1 MAKRKTGKG
10 ATVDK
15 APAVI
20 VKFEIPGYRR
30 VIIQSADGTRY
41 HSDLSSLSRTYCY
54 PKNLTEW
61 KKASVDSYG
70 LALVWRS
77 RFEAHVDQIIGL
89 ASKKEPISV
98 SSPHR
103 KKSTE

>member
-1 MAKRKTGKG
+1 M
-10 ATVDK
+10 DK

-20 VKFEIPGYRR
+20 VKFEIPGYSR
-30 VIIQSADGTRY
+30 VIIQSADGIRY
-41 HSDLSSLSRTYCY
+41 HSDLTSLSHTYCY

-77 RFEAHVDQIIGL
+77 RFEAHIDQIIGL
-89 ASKKEPISV
+89 ASKKELISA
-98 SSPHR
+98 SSPRR
-103 KKSTE
+103 KKNTG